1 MKTLGCEKIFEE
13 QYGTKPVSEYFAP
26 GRVNLIGEYTDIAG
40 GNVLPMAIQ
49 LGIYACVSPRDDK
62 KVVIYSLGDKQSF
75 DLSNLTK
82 QKAQWV
88 NYVLGVFYTFN
99 KHGYSIGQGL
109 NIAMTSTLPTASGLS
124 SSAAL
129 EVLIGTII
137 KEENNLDITK
147 EQIVKFAKETENDFI
162 GVASGIMDQFAC
174 ECGLEG
180 KAILLNTKTL
190 ETKYVPFEL
199 GDNDLVVMNSNKQ
212 RTLADSKYNQRVKE
226 MNEGLRDLKEYLD
239 IDDVCSLSVETFE
252 KYKSKIKSEVSQR
265 RIKHLVYENQR
276 VLNANT
282 ILSKGDIDG
291 FAEYLNQSHKSLRYD
306 FEVSG
311 KELDTLVDIA
321 VKGGAKGARMTGA
334 GFGGCAIFI
343 SEKSKTQ
350 GIINKVVK
358 EYREKIGLK
367 AECYVVRATD
377 GARRIK

>member
-1 MKTLGCEKIFEE
+1 MKTLGCEKIFKE
-13 QYGTKPVSEYFAP
+13 QFGIKSATEYFAP

-62 KVVIYSLGDKQSF
+62 KIVIYSLGDRQEF
-75 DLSNLTK
+75 ALGNLSK

-88 NYVLGVFYTFN
+88 NYVIGVFYVFK
-99 KHGYSIGQGL
+99 KHGFEATQGL
-109 NIAMTSTLPTASGLS
+109 NIAMTSSLPTASGLS

-137 KEENNLDITK
+137 KEENNFYVTK

-162 GVASGIMDQFAC
+162 GLASGIMDQFAC
-174 ECGLEG
+174 ECGQKG

-212 RTLADSKYNQRVKE
+212 RTLSDSKYNQRVKE
-226 MNEGLRDLKEYLD
+226 MNDGLNDLKKTMD
-239 IDDVCSLSVETFE
+239 IQDVCSMSAKVFE
-252 KYKSKIKSEVSQR
+252 ENKDKIKDEVSLR
-265 RIKHLVYENQR
+265 RIKHLVHENQR
-276 VLNANT
+276 VLDANS

-291 FAEYLNQSHKSLRYD
+291 FAEFLNQSHESLRFD

-311 KELDTLVDIA
+311 PELDTLVDIA
-321 VKGGAKGARMTGA
+321 VNGGAKGARMTGA

-343 SEKSKTQ
+343 SEKAKTQ
-350 GIINKVVK
+350 GIINKVIK
-358 EYREKIGLK
+358 EYKEKTGLT
-367 AECYVVRATD
+367 AECYIVQATD